1 MNIKENFK
9 MALDSIFANK
19 MRSFLTMLGI
29 IIGIA
34 SVIAI
39 LAVGNGATS
48 EITGTF
54 DDLGA
59 STISLS
65 VDNKATKGDYLTNA
79 DIQALKNGIP
89 KIERISPDK
98 NLTGTL
104 SAGDENRMAI
114 AFGGTPDIQ
123 YVNQA
128 MDKTIVYGRFFNQNE
143 YQDSKN
149 VTVISEDTAAAL
161 FNGRK
166 DVVGET
172 VNLTTQGGTN
182 LSLKVIGVVKGT
194 FSKMQ
199 GSFDTSSM
207 PVYLA
212 MPITTMAK
220 LDSSATNFTSLTIQ
234 VADKNDIESVSKQM
248 VRLLE
253 TRHDAVGKDLYTA
266 TNFLQA
272 LDQVNNVLGLFINF
286 IAAVAGIA
294 LLVGG
299 IGVMNIMLVSVTE
312 RTREIGTR
320 KALGATTNT
329 ILFQFLM
336 ESVILS
342 LIGGI
347 IGLIL
352 GILLT
357 NGVAGV
363 LNIVPRITPG
373 AILLVLLFSSAV
385 GVFFGI
391 YPARKA
397 AKLDPIEALRY
408 E

>member
-1 MNIKENFK
+1 MFFKENLK

-29 IIGIA
+29 IIGIS

-39 LAVGNGATS
+39 LSVGNGAAS

-54 DDLGA
+54 SDLGA
-59 STISLS
+59 TTISLS
-65 VDNKATKGDYLTNA
+65 ADDSEQTADVLTNE
-79 DIQALKNGIP
+79 DLNVLKESID
-89 KIERISPDK
+89 EVRYISPDEQ
-98 NLTGTL
+98 TQGTV
-104 SAGDENRMAI
+104 SSGDNSRQAVI
-114 AFGGTPDIQ
+114 SYGTPDLQ
-123 YVNQA
+123 YVSQA
-128 MDKTIVYGRFFNQNE
+128 MSSSLIEGRYFNQNDFDE
-143 YQDSKN
+143 SAN
-149 VTVISEDTAAAL
+149 VVVIDEDTAEAL
-161 FNGRK
+161 FERT
-166 DVVGET
+166 DVVGESVKVT
-172 VNLTTQGGTN
+172 VAQTSLNLR
-182 LSLKVIGVVKGT
+182 VVGIVEGR
-194 FSKMQ
+194 FEDMQ
-199 GSFDTSSM
+199 GAFDTSEL
-207 PVYLA
+207 PVFLA
-212 MPITTMAK
+212 LPNSTMGSAIPQ
-220 LDSSATNFTSLTIQ
+220 LSGMNSATVEVEETDQIEPVS
-234 VADKNDIESVSKQM
+234 DKI

-253 TRHDAVGKDLYTA
+253 LRNNAVGDNIYTA

-329 ILFQFLM
+329 ILAQFLM

-342 LIGGI
+342 LIGGV
-347 IGLIL
+347 IGLTL
-352 GILLT
+352 GILLA
-357 NGVAGV
+357 NVIAGA
-363 LNIVPRITPG
+363 LDIVPDITLSSV
-373 AILLVLLFSSAV
+373 ILVLLFSTAV

>member
-9 MALDSIFANK
+9 MAIDSIFANK

-34 SVIAI
+34 AVIAI

-59 STISLS
+59 STISVTLS
-65 VDNKATKGDYLTNA
+65 EEATSQDAFTDE
-79 DIQALKNGIP
+79 DIKALKAAIP
-89 KIERISPDK
+89 AITHISPDK
-98 NLTGTL
+98 TIGASVESEFDKRTALAL
-104 SAGDENRMAI
+104 S
-114 AFGGTPDIQ
+114 GTPDMQ
-123 YVNQA
+123 YTNQT
-128 MDKTIVYGRFFNQNE
+128 MDSSLVYGRYFNQTD
-143 YQDSKN
+143 YQDAKN
-149 VTVISEDTAAAL
+149 VAVVSEDTAKAL
-161 FNGRK
+161 FNDRTN
-166 DVVGET
+166 VVGES
-172 VNLTTQGGTN
+172 LQ
-182 LSLKVIGVVKGT
+182 LSGDAGNSIRLQIVGVVKGT
-194 FSKMQ
+194 FEQLQ
-199 GSFDTSSM
+199 GSFDLSQM

-212 MPITTMAK
+212 LPLTTMEK
-220 LDSSATNFTSLTIQ
+220 LNSSVVTMDSLTVQ
-234 VADKNDIESVSKQM
+234 VADKEAIESASNQM

-253 TRHDAVGKDLYTA
+253 TRHDALGKDYYTA

-272 LDQVNNVLGLFINF
+272 LDQVNSVLSLFVNF
-286 IAAVAGIA
+286 IAAVAAIA

-320 KALGATTNT
+320 KALGATTGT
-329 ILFQFLM
+329 ILMQFLM
-336 ESVILS
+336 EAVILS

-352 GILLT
+352 GILLA
-357 NGVAGV
+357 NGIAGA
-363 LNIVPRITPG
+363 LNIVPSVTLS
-373 AILLVLLFSSAV
+373 AIVLVLVFSTAV

>member
-1 MNIKENFK
+1 MFFKENLK

-39 LAVGNGATS
+39 LAVGNGAAS

-54 DDLGA
+54 SDLGA
-59 STISLS
+59 TTISLS
-65 VDNKATKGDYLTNA
+65 ADDSEQSGD
-79 DIQALKNGIP
+79 ALSNEDLNVLKESIDE
-89 KIERISPDK
+89 IRYISPDEQ
-98 NLTGTL
+98 TQGTV
-104 SAGDENRMAI
+104 SSDDESRQAI
-114 AFGGTPDIQ
+114 ISYGTPDLQ
-123 YVNQA
+123 YVSQA
-128 MDKTIVYGRFFNQNE
+128 MSSTLIEGRYFNQNDFDE
-143 YQDSKN
+143 SAD
-149 VTVISEDTAAAL
+149 VVVIDEDTAEAL
-161 FNGRK
+161 FGRT
-166 DVVGET
+166 DVVGENVKVT
-172 VNLTTQGGTN
+172 IAQTSLNLR
-182 LSLKVIGVVKGT
+182 VVGILEGR
-194 FSKMQ
+194 FGDMQ
-199 GSFDTSSM
+199 GAFDTSEL
-207 PVYLA
+207 PVFLA
-212 MPITTMAK
+212 LPNSTLGNEIPQFSGMN
-220 LDSSATNFTSLTIQ
+220 SATVEVEETDQ
-234 VADKNDIESVSKQM
+234 IEPVSDQM

-253 TRHDAVGKDLYTA
+253 LRNNAVGDNIYTA

-329 ILFQFLM
+329 ILAQFLM

-342 LIGGI
+342 LIGGV
-347 IGLIL
+347 IGLTL
-352 GILLT
+352 GILLS
-357 NGVAGV
+357 NIIAGA
-363 LNIVPRITPG
+363 LDIVPDIT
-373 AILLVLLFSSAV
+373 LSSVVLVLLFSTAV

-397 AKLDPIEALRY
+397 ARLDPIEALRY